1 MIEIVAYLSTLSR
14 NHHQALTPP
23 IITTWTAHHPA
34 YVLDK
39 PIQLSSLPR
48 YAHDMHTRVH
58 TERPVET
65 RDRDKAARV
74 NSDQQPPGMSQGFD
88 IGRRGQ
94 RRTTDSGCKDL
105 NAECVAFEREKD
117 ATATRASG
125 RSPSLF
131 FDDLQELTTLLES
144 LKSLLLPPD
153 SSQAISLL
161 SPSSSLHLLFVKHNH
176 IISTL

>member
-1 MIEIVAYLSTLSR
+1 
-14 NHHQALTPP
+14 
-23 IITTWTAHHPA
+23 
-34 YVLDK
+34 
-39 PIQLSSLPR
+39 
-48 YAHDMHTRVH
+48 
-58 TERPVET
+58 
-65 RDRDKAARV
+65 
-74 NSDQQPPGMSQGFD
+74 MSQGFD
-88 IGRRGQ
+88 IARRGQ
-94 RRTTDSGCKDL
+94 RRTTDSRCKDL

-131 FDDLQELTTLLES
+131 FDNLQELTTLLES

-161 SPSSSLHLLFVKHNH
+161 SPSSSLDLLFVKHNH